1 MYICVCVC
9 VLNDAQIIS
18 SYLQKK
24 NVFVYISDSR
34 SPYLKTKLY
43 KCMIELMVQQF
54 LELSNILDVN

>member
-18 SYLQKK
+18 SYLQQKK
-24 NVFVYISDSR
+24 NVFVYISESR

-54 LELSNILDVN
+54 LELSNILEL